1 MLNIFEAL
9 LFSAIFSTKSIRKV
23 KVSGYLSV
31 PCKPEPSLLSPLP
44 KELEVYR

>member
-1 MLNIFEAL
+1 MLSAL
-9 LFSAIFSTKSIRKV
+9 WLKSSNKKKV
-23 KVSGYLSV
+23 AGYLSV